1 MSGMSKTHKLPMLNR
16 QISAHR
22 DFVLSVLLY
31 NSNGAGIARMIMSR
45 IMLVAVK
52 LV

>member
-1 MSGMSKTHKLPMLNR
+1 MSDTEEPYKLPMLNR

-31 NSNGAGIARMIMSR
+31 SSNGAGIARMIMSR

>member
-1 MSGMSKTHKLPMLNR
+1 MSTVHKPYMLPMLNR

-22 DFVLSVLLY
+22 DFALLVLLY
-31 NSNGAGIARMIMSR
+31 SSSGAGIARMTMSR
-45 IMLVAVK
+45 IILVAVK